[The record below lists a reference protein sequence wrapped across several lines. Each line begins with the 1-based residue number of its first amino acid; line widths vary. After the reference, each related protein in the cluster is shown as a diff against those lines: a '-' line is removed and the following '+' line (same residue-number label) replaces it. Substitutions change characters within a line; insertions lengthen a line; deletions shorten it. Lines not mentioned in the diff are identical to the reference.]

1 MAETVGARPPRR
13 AAVLGS
19 PVAHSLSP
27 LLHRAAY
34 AALGLDGWSYD
45 AVEVDEAALPA
56 LVHRLDAS
64 WAGLSL
70 TMPL

>member
-1 MAETVGARPPRR
+1 MR

-34 AALGLDGWSYD
+34 QALGLEWTYD
-45 AVEVDEAALPA
+45 AVEVDEAGLAGFLSG
-56 LVHRLDAS
+56 LGGE
-64 WAGLSL
+64 WAGNSL
-70 TMPL
+70 TMPLKRGVLPLLD